1 MDDFLIIAT
10 TAFEIDLHIKTNR
23 VLRSGA
29 SDCSV
34 GSYETHPIVSTLIK
48 LVRFAF
54 GSPDGISQLAS
65 KIYKHLFL
73 AFVFSDDWVAS
84 ADVSNVVYF
93 AAAVTSFVSVGQ
105 SSLCWWILSSPQ
117 PPYGLV
123 GMYFCLRMNS
133 FSRMESAFCCEIVGS
148 KTSRLSFIL
157 GVFG

>member
-84 ADVSNVVYF
+84 ADISNVAYF
-93 AAAVTSFVSVGQ
+93 AAAVTSFVSVGAVF
-105 SSLCWWILSSPQ
+105 SVLVDFIFSTAPTWFGRHVFLSTD
-117 PPYGLV
+117 
-123 GMYFCLRMNS
+123 
-133 FSRMESAFCCEIVGS
+133 E
-148 KTSRLSFIL
+148 
-157 GVFG
+157 VF

>member
-54 GSPDGISQLAS
+54 VSPDGISQLAS

-84 ADVSNVVYF
+84 ADVSNMAYF
-93 AAAVTSFVSVGQ
+93 AAAVASFVSVGTVFPVVVGFIF
-105 SSLCWWILSSPQ
+105 STASTRFARHVFLSTDE
-117 PPYGLV
+117 
-123 GMYFCLRMNS
+123 F
-133 FSRMESAFCCEIVGS
+133 F
-148 KTSRLSFIL
+148 
-157 GVFG
+157 